1 MIELNIFVTSKPKKY
16 QISQQIENYNFQA
29 TN

>member
-1 MIELNIFVTSKPKKY
+1 MIELNIFVTSKSKKY
-16 QISQQIENYNFQA
+16 QISQQLENYNFQA